1 MRDSTIE
8 GGTAWRPLDEPIVLH
23 VSQVDGET
31 RPERI
36 QWRGSEWRVIGV
48 TRHWTTWRALPVLG
62 SDAAGSAPVRALRAH
77 FWRFRAQTNAAGP
90 LLHFE
95 VRSAG
100 HEWRLV
106 RLKLTFSV
114 PE

>member
-1 MRDSTIE
+1 MRNSTTE
-8 GGTAWRPLDEPIVLH
+8 SGMTWRALDDPLVLH
-23 VSQVDGET
+23 FSQVDGEK

-36 QWRGSEWRVIGV
+36 LWRGSEWWVIGV

-62 SDAAGSAPVRALRAH
+62 PDAVGSSPVRELTAH
-77 FWRFRAQTNAAGP
+77 FWRFGAQTNPAGP

-100 HEWRLV
+100 HEWRLA
-106 RLKLTFSV
+106 RLALTFSV